1 MTLRTKILPA
11 PVAPATL
18 PRAALQARLDQAL
31 SRRVT
36 TVIAG
41 AGFGKSTLLAAWAER
56 HDVAWYTLGP
66 EDAALST
73 LGPGLVDAL
82 RLRVPDLP
90 VDLAATPGSARG
102 PDAST
107 DERARADAFAAALS
121 EALQERLRRPLALV
135 LDDLNALAPDGA
147 AMRAIE
153 ALCRQAPQA
162 LHVVL
167 ASRAELAF
175 SIDRLRG
182 QGQVLELGGAD
193 LAFDADEVGAVL
205 EAELDDD
212 ARELGPALHSIAEG
226 WPAAVRLACEAVR
239 ALPPAQ
245 RGAAVERLRR
255 PGGPLF
261 GYLAREVLAQEPQ
274 GVRELVRVAAPLQR
288 VHPALCAA
296 LGVEGAPDALAS
308 LARRGLFAE
317 SHPLEGWFEPTG
329 LMRDVAL
336 ASLPLADDDLR
347 ALHARAAE
355 WYAAH
360 GEPAL
365 ALRSWRAIDD
375 DAATGRLLAEHGA
388 ALLREGSVE
397 AVVEAGGALPAAHR
411 DAALDRLLGEAHQLR
426 GDWDEALACLGRAA
440 GATGTIDAGLAWR
453 IGLIHHLRGH
463 LDDALE
469 AYRRGRDDAEPS
481 GDAALLHAWHA
492 SAHWLRGDADA
503 CRALAGRA
511 HEVAVAS
518 GEDRALAAAHTVLA
532 MLAALEG
539 DRASNDAHYL
549 RALDHAERAGD
560 VLQIIRIRVNRGS
573 RNLEEGAYE
582 AAIVELDLAIRL
594 ADLGGFGAFRALAL
608 TNRGESRL
616 RLGRL
621 EEAIADLDA
630 ARAIYQ
636 RLGSDDVAY
645 PLGILGDVYRER
657 GDAALARAAYEEAAR
672 RGDAMGDLQALVP
685 SLAGLARVL
694 ASDDPEQAA
703 ALAQRAAGYGAGMG
717 EAAALLAVGHVA
729 LAAGDRG
736 GATLAAAQAG
746 AAARGRRDR
755 ARMAEALELEGL
767 AAATGRARH
776 AALEQAVAIWHEL
789 GNPLGEAR
797 AQLALALG
805 LRGERGTAVANE
817 AEARLRELGARPQMG
832 AAGEAEAGVAVAVEA
847 LGRFRVLREGVP
859 VPRSAWRSRKARDL
873 LKMLVARHG
882 RPVSRDALIEALWPE
897 EDPARCANRLSV
909 ALSTLRA
916 VLDSERRFGAD
927 HFVVSSAGAVSL
939 DLDHV
944 AVDLEAFL
952 REAAAGLALHDEG
965 LTAEAHARLSA
976 AEAAYAGDLLEED
989 LYEDWAVAAREQAR
1003 DMYVRVARSLAADAH
1018 AAGDHDGAV
1027 RFLLRVLERDAYDEE
1042 AHLALVLA
1050 LVDAGRHGEAR
1061 RAFRVYRGRMDDVGV
1076 EPASFPASTPV

>member
-11 PVAPATL
+11 SLAPATL
-18 PRAALQARLDQAL
+18 PRAVLQARLDRAL

-41 AGFGKSTLLAAWAER
+41 AGFGKSTLLAAWAQR
-56 HDVAWYTLGP
+56 HEVAWYTLGP

-73 LGPGLVDAL
+73 LGRGIVDAL

-90 VDLAATPGSARG
+90 TDLAATPGTARG
-102 PDAST
+102 PDASA
-107 DERARADAFAAALS
+107 DEHARADAFAAALC

-135 LDDLNALAPDGA
+135 LDDLHALAADGA
-147 AMRAIE
+147 AMRAVE
-153 ALCRQAPQA
+153 ALCRQSPEA
-162 LHVVL
+162 LHLVL
-167 ASRAELAF
+167 ASRAELRF

-182 QGQVLELGGAD
+182 QGQLLELGGAD
-193 LAFDADEVGAVL
+193 LAFDAGEVAAVL
-205 EAELDDD
+205 EAELGAD
-212 ARELGPALHSIAEG
+212 ARGLGETLHAVTEG
-226 WPAAVRLACEAVR
+226 WPAAVRLACEALR
-239 ALPPAQ
+239 GLAPAE

-261 GYLAREVLAQEPQ
+261 GYLAREVLAQEPA
-274 GVRELVRVAAPLQR
+274 GVRELVRVAAPLER
-288 VHPALCAA
+288 VHPRLCAA
-296 LGVEGAPDALAS
+296 LGVEGAPDALVS
-308 LARRGLFAE
+308 LTRRGLFAE
-317 SHPLEGWFEPTG
+317 TSPLDGWFAPTG

-336 ASLPLADDDLR
+336 ASLPLADDELR
-347 ALHARAAE
+347 ALHARAAD

-365 ALRSWRAIDD
+365 ALRSYRAMGD
-375 DAATGRLLAEHGA
+375 DAATGRLLAEQGA
-388 ALLREGSVE
+388 TLLRVGAVE
-397 AVVEAGGALPAAHR
+397 AVTEAGDAMPAADR

-440 GATGTIDAGLAWR
+440 GAEGKIDAGLAWR

-463 LDDALE
+463 LDEALG
-469 AYRRGRDDAEPS
+469 AYRRGRPDPEPS
-481 GDAALLHAWHA
+481 GDLALLHAWHA
-492 SAHWLRGDADA
+492 SAHWLRGDADL
-503 CRALAGRA
+503 CRRLATQA

-549 RALDHAERAGD
+549 RALEHAERAGD
-560 VLQIIRIRVNRGS
+560 VLQVIRIRVNRGS

-582 AAIVELDLAIRL
+582 AAIVELDLAIRQ

-630 ARAIYQ
+630 ARVIYQ

-657 GDAALARAAYEEAAR
+657 GDLALARAAYEEAAR

-685 SLAGLARVL
+685 ALAGLARVL
-694 ASDDPEQAA
+694 AHDDPYQAGI
-703 ALAQRAAGYGAGMG
+703 LAQRAAGYGAGMG
-717 EAAALLAVGHVA
+717 EAASLLAVGHVA
-729 LAAGDRG
+729 LAAGDRE
-736 GATLAAAQAG
+736 GAARAADEAG
-746 AAARGRRDR
+746 AAARSRRDR
-755 ARMAEALELEGL
+755 ARMAEALELDGL
-767 AAATGRARH
+767 SATIARERQ

-797 AQLALALG
+797 AQLALALP
-805 LRGERGTAVANE
+805 GERGGAVARE
-817 AEARLRELGARPQMG
+817 AEARLRKLGARPQMA
-832 AAGEAEAGVAVAVEA
+832 AAGPEPSSAAIVVEA
-847 LGRFRVLREGVP
+847 LGGFRVLREGVP

-882 RPVSRDALIEALWPE
+882 RPVPRDALIEVLWPE

-909 ALSTLRA
+909 ALSTLRG
-916 VLDSERRFGAD
+916 VLDPERRFEAD

-939 DLDHV
+939 DLEHV
-944 AVDLEAFL
+944 AVDLEDFVE
-952 REAAAGLALHDEG
+952 EATAGLALHAEG
-965 LTAEAHARLSA
+965 LAAQAHARLAA
-976 AEAAYAGDLLEED
+976 AEAGYAGDLLEED
-989 LYEDWAVAAREQAR
+989 IYEDWAVAAREQAR
-1003 DMYVRVARSLAADAH
+1003 DMYVRVARCLAAEAH

-1027 RFLLRVLERDAYDEE
+1027 RFLLRVLERDGYDEE
-1042 AHLALVLA
+1042 AHLALVGA

-1061 RAFRVYRGRMDDVGV
+1061 RAFRVYRGRMDEVGV
-1076 EPASFPASTPV
+1076 EPASFPASTAV

>member
-18 PRAALQARLDQAL
+18 PRAELQARLDQAL
-31 SRRVT
+31 RRRVT

-41 AGFGKSTLLAAWAER
+41 AGFGKSTLLAAWAQR
-56 HDVAWYTLGP
+56 QDVAWYTLGA

-73 LGPGLVDAL
+73 LGRGLVDAL

-90 VDLAATPGSARG
+90 VDLAATPGTARG
-102 PDAST
+102 PDASA
-107 DERARADAFAAALS
+107 DEDARADAFAAALS
-121 EALQERLRRPLALV
+121 EALQERLRWPLALV
-135 LDDLNALAPDGA
+135 LDDLHALAPDGA
-147 AMRAIE
+147 AMRAVE
-153 ALCRQAPQA
+153 ALCRQAPEA
-162 LHVVL
+162 LHLVL

-205 EAELDDD
+205 EAELGGD
-212 ARELGPALHSIAEG
+212 ARELGGALHQVAEG
-226 WPAAVRLACEAVR
+226 WPAAVRLACEAMR
-239 ALPPAQ
+239 ALAPAR
-245 RGAAVERLRR
+245 RGAAVERLRS
-255 PGGPLF
+255 PGGALF
-261 GYLAREVLAQEPQ
+261 GYLAREVLAQEPP
-274 GVRELVRVAAPLQR
+274 GVRELVRVAAPLER
-288 VHPALCAA
+288 VHPGLCAV
-296 LGVEGAPDALAS
+296 LGVEGAPDALGS

-317 SHPLEGWFEPTG
+317 SHPLEGWFAPTG

-336 ASLPLADDDLR
+336 ASLPLADDELR
-347 ALHARAAE
+347 ELHARAAG

-365 ALRSWRAIDD
+365 ALRSWRAIGD
-375 DAATGRLLAEHGA
+375 DAATARLLAEQGA

-397 AVVEAGGALPAAHR
+397 AVVEAGDAMPPAHR
-411 DAALDRLLGEAHQLR
+411 DPALDRLLGEAHQLR

-440 GATGTIDAGLAWR
+440 GAAGAIDAGLAWR

-463 LDDALE
+463 LDEALE
-469 AYRRGRDDAEPS
+469 AYRRGRDDPEPS

-511 HEVAVAS
+511 HDVAVAS

-560 VLQIIRIRVNRGS
+560 VLQVIRIRVNRGS
-573 RNLEEGAYE
+573 RNLEEGGYE

-616 RLGRL
+616 RLGHL

-630 ARAIYQ
+630 ARLIYQ

-694 ASDDPEQAA
+694 ASDDPVQAG

-729 LAAGDRG
+729 LAAGDRD
-736 GATLAAAQAG
+736 GAALAAAQAG

-767 AAATGRARH
+767 SGATERARH

-797 AQLALALG
+797 AQLALGQALP
-805 LRGERGTAVANE
+805 GERGAAAARE
-817 AEARLRELGARPQMG
+817 AEARLRELGARPQMP
-832 AAGEAEAGVAVAVEA
+832 AGDPEPSAAVAVEA

>member
-11 PVAPATL
+11 PVAPAAL
-18 PRAALQARLDQAL
+18 PRERLQARLDQAL
-31 SRRVT
+31 GRRVT

-41 AGFGKSTLLAAWAER
+41 AGFAKSTLLAAWAQR

-90 VDLAATPGSARG
+90 VDLAATPGTARG
-102 PDAST
+102 PDASA

-135 LDDLNALAPDGA
+135 LDDVHALAPDGA
-147 AMRAIE
+147 AMRAVE
-153 ALCRQAPQA
+153 ALCRQAPEA
-162 LHVVL
+162 LHLVL

-193 LAFDADEVGAVL
+193 LAFDADEVRAVL
-205 EAELDDD
+205 EAELDGD
-212 ARELGPALHSIAEG
+212 ARELGATLHTVTEG
-226 WPAAVRLACEAVR
+226 WPAAVRLACEAMR
-239 ALPPAQ
+239 ALDPAQ

-255 PGGPLF
+255 PGGALF
-261 GYLAREVLAQEPQ
+261 GYLAREVLAQEPP
-274 GVRELVRVAAPLQR
+274 GVRELVRVAAPLER
-288 VHPALCAA
+288 VNPGLCAA
-296 LGVEGAPDALAS
+296 LGIDGAADALVS

-317 SHPLEGWFEPTG
+317 SHDPLDGWFAPTG

-336 ASLPLADDDLR
+336 ASLPLAEDERRD
-347 ALHARAAE
+347 LHARAAA

-360 GEPAL
+360 GEAAL
-365 ALRSWRAIDD
+365 ALRSWRAIGD
-375 DAATGRLLAEHGA
+375 DAATAHLLAEQGPT
-388 ALLREGSVE
+388 LLREGAVE
-397 AVVEAGGALPAAHR
+397 AVVEAGDAMPADHR
-411 DAALDRLLGEAHQLR
+411 DAQLDRLLGEAHQLR

-440 GATGTIDAGLAWR
+440 GAEGTIAAGLAWR

-463 LDDALE
+463 LDEALE
-469 AYRRGRDDAEPS
+469 AYRRGRDDPEPS

-503 CRALAGRA
+503 CRALATRA
-511 HEVAVAS
+511 YDVAVAS
-518 GEDRALAAAHTVLA
+518 GEDRGLAAAHTVLA

-560 VLQIIRIRVNRGS
+560 VLQVIRIRVNRGS

-621 EEAIADLDA
+621 DEAIADLDA

-645 PLGILGDVYRER
+645 PLMILGDVYRER
-657 GDAALARAAYEEAAR
+657 GDAALARGAYEEAAR

-685 SLAGLARVL
+685 ALAGLARVL
-694 ASDDPEQAA
+694 ASDDPEQAG

-729 LAAGDRG
+729 LAAGHRD
-736 GATLAAAQAG
+736 GAAGAAAQAG
-746 AAARGRRDR
+746 AAARARRDR

-767 AAATGRARH
+767 SGATERARH

-797 AQLALALG
+797 AQLALALSLPG
-805 LRGERGTAVANE
+805 DRGAAAARE
-817 AEARLRELGARPQMG
+817 AEARLRDLGARPQM
-832 AAGEAEAGVAVAVEA
+832 AAGDPHASAAVAIEA
-847 LGRFRVLREGVP
+847 LGRFRVLRDGAP
-859 VPRSAWRSRKARDL
+859 VAVSAWRSRKARDL

-882 RPVSRDALIEALWPE
+882 RPISRDAVIEALWPE
-897 EDPARCANRLSV
+897 EDPALCANRLSV
-909 ALSTLRA
+909 ALSTLRG
-916 VLDSERRFGAD
+916 VLDPERRFDAD

-939 DLDHV
+939 HLEHV

-965 LTAEAHARLSA
+965 LGAAAHARLSA

-1003 DMYVRVARSLAADAH
+1003 DMYVRVARCLAADAH

-1061 RAFRVYRGRMDDVGV
+1061 RAFRVYRARMDEVGV

>member
-1 MTLRTKILPA
+1 
-11 PVAPATL
+11 
-18 PRAALQARLDQAL
+18 
-31 SRRVT
+31 
-36 TVIAG
+36 
-41 AGFGKSTLLAAWAER
+41 
-56 HDVAWYTLGP
+56 
-66 EDAALST
+66 
-73 LGPGLVDAL
+73 
-82 RLRVPDLP
+82 
-90 VDLAATPGSARG
+90 
-102 PDAST
+102 
-107 DERARADAFAAALS
+107 
-121 EALQERLRRPLALV
+121 
-135 LDDLNALAPDGA
+135 
-147 AMRAIE
+147 
-153 ALCRQAPQA
+153 
-162 LHVVL
+162 
-167 ASRAELAF
+167 
-175 SIDRLRG
+175 
-182 QGQVLELGGAD
+182 
-193 LAFDADEVGAVL
+193 
-205 EAELDDD
+205 
-212 ARELGPALHSIAEG
+212 
-226 WPAAVRLACEAVR
+226 
-239 ALPPAQ
+239 
-245 RGAAVERLRR
+245 
-255 PGGPLF
+255 
-261 GYLAREVLAQEPQ
+261 VLAQEPP
-274 GVRELVRVAAPLQR
+274 GVRELVRVAAPLER

-317 SHPLEGWFEPTG
+317 SHPLDGWFEPTG

-336 ASLPLADDDLR
+336 ASLPLADDELR
-347 ALHARAAE
+347 ALHARAAD

-365 ALRSWRAIDD
+365 ALRSWRAIGD
-375 DAATGRLLAEHGA
+375 DAATGRLLAAQGA
-388 ALLREGSVE
+388 ALLRDGAVE
-397 AVVEAGGALPAAHR
+397 AVVEAGDAMPAADR
-411 DAALDRLLGEAHQLR
+411 DPALDRLLGEAHQLR
-426 GDWDEALACLGRAA
+426 GDWEEALACLESAA
-440 GATGTIDAGLAWR
+440 GEAGTIDAGLAWR

-463 LDDALE
+463 LDEALA
-469 AYRRGRDDAEPS
+469 AYRRGREDPEPT
-481 GDAALLHAWHA
+481 GDVALLHAWHA
-492 SAHWLRGDADA
+492 SAHWLRGDAQT
-503 CRALAGRA
+503 CRALATRA

-630 ARAIYQ
+630 ARLIYQ

-694 ASDDPEQAA
+694 AGDDPEQAS
-703 ALAQRAAGYGAGMG
+703 ALARRAAGYGAGMG
-717 EAAALLAVGHVA
+717 EAASLLAVGHVA
-729 LAAGDRG
+729 LAAGDRD
-736 GATLAAAQAG
+736 AAARAAAQAG

-767 AAATGRARH
+767 SAPNARARD

-797 AQLALALG
+797 AQLALAPG
-805 LRGERGTAVANE
+805 MPGERGAAVAQE
-817 AEARLRELGARPQMG
+817 AEARLRELGARPQMASVDPEP
-832 AAGEAEAGVAVAVEA
+832 AAAVSIEA
-847 LGRFRVLREGVP
+847 LGRFRVLRDGAA

-882 RPVSRDALIEALWPE
+882 RPVSRDALIEAMWPE
-897 EDPARCANRLSV
+897 EDPALCANRLSV
-909 ALSTLRA
+909 ALSTLRG
-916 VLDSERRFGAD
+916 VLDPDRGFDAD

-965 LTAEAHARLSA
+965 LAEQAHARLSA

-1003 DMYVRVARSLAADAH
+1003 DTYVRVARRLAADAQ

-1027 RFLLRVLERDAYDEE
+1027 RFLLRVLERDAYDED

-1050 LVDAGRHGEAR
+1050 LVEAGRHGEAR
-1061 RAFRVYRGRMDDVGV
+1061 RSFRVYRARMDEVGV
-1076 EPASFPASTPV
+1076 EPASFPASAPV

>member
-18 PRAALQARLDQAL
+18 PRAPLQARLDEAL
-31 SRRVT
+31 RRRVT

-41 AGFGKSTLLAAWAER
+41 AGFGKSTLLAAWAQR
-56 HDVAWYTLGP
+56 HDVAWYTLGE

-73 LGPGLVDAL
+73 LGRGLVDAL

-107 DERARADAFAAALS
+107 DEGARADAFAAALS

-135 LDDLNALAPDGA
+135 LDDLHTLAPDGA
-147 AMRAIE
+147 AMRAVE
-153 ALCRQAPQA
+153 ALCRQAPEA
-162 LHVVL
+162 LHLVL
-167 ASRAELAF
+167 ASRAEPAF

-193 LAFDADEVGAVL
+193 LAFDADEVRAVL
-205 EAELDDD
+205 EAELDGD
-212 ARELGPALHSIAEG
+212 ARELGATLHAVTEG
-226 WPAAVRLACEAVR
+226 WPAAVRLACEAMR
-239 ALPPAQ
+239 ALAPAE

-261 GYLAREVLAQEPQ
+261 GYLAREVLAQEPP
-274 GVRELVRVAAPLQR
+274 GVRELVRVAAPLER
-288 VHPALCAA
+288 VHPGLCAA
-296 LGVEGAPDALAS
+296 LGVEGAPDALGS

-317 SHPLEGWFEPTG
+317 SDGPLDGWFAPTG

-336 ASLPLADDDLR
+336 ASLPLADGDLR
-347 ALHARAAE
+347 ELHARAAG
-355 WYAAH
+355 WYATH

-365 ALRSWRAIDD
+365 ALRSWRAIGD
-375 DAATGRLLAEHGA
+375 DAATARLLAEQGA

-397 AVVEAGGALPAAHR
+397 AVVEAGDAMPAAHR
-411 DAALDRLLGEAHQLR
+411 DVALERLLGEAHQLR

-440 GATGTIDAGLAWR
+440 GAAGTIDPGLAWR

-463 LDDALE
+463 LDEALE
-469 AYRRGRDDAEPS
+469 AYRRGRDDPEPS
-481 GDAALLHAWHA
+481 SDAALLHAWHA
-492 SAHWLRGDADA
+492 SAHWLRGDADM
-503 CRALAGRA
+503 CRALATRA

-560 VLQIIRIRVNRGS
+560 VLQVIRIRVNRGS
-573 RNLEEGAYE
+573 RNLEEGGYE

-616 RLGRL
+616 RLGHL

-630 ARAIYQ
+630 ARQIYQ

-657 GDAALARAAYEEAAR
+657 GDAALARGAYEEAAR

-717 EAAALLAVGHVA
+717 QAAALLAVGHVA
-729 LAAGDRG
+729 LAAGDRD
-736 GATLAAAQAG
+736 GAALAAAQAG

-767 AAATGRARH
+767 SAATGRVRH
-776 AALEQAVAIWHEL
+776 VALEQAVAIWHEL

-797 AQLALALG
+797 VQLALALA
-805 LRGERGTAVANE
+805 LPGERGAAVARE
-817 AEARLRELGARPQMG
+817 AEARLRELGARPQMAVG
-832 AAGEAEAGVAVAVEA
+832 APEPSAAVAIEA
-847 LGRFRVLREGVP
+847 LGRFRVLRDGAP

-916 VLDSERRFGAD
+916 VLDEQRRFDAD
-927 HFVVSSAGAVSL
+927 HFVLSSAGAVSL

-952 REAAAGLALHDEG
+952 REAAAGLTLHGEG
-965 LTAEAHARLSA
+965 PTAQAHARLSA
-976 AEAAYAGDLLEED
+976 AETAYAGDLLEED

-1003 DMYVRVARSLAADAH
+1003 DLYVRVARCLAADAH

-1061 RAFRVYRGRMDDVGV
+1061 RAFRVYRGRMDEVGV

>member
-18 PRAALQARLDQAL
+18 PRAPLQARLDQAL
-31 SRRVT
+31 DRRVT

-41 AGFGKSTLLAAWAER
+41 AGVGKSTLLAAWAER

-73 LGPGLVDAL
+73 LGRGLVDAL

-90 VDLAATPGSARG
+90 MDLAATPGSARG

-135 LDDLNALAPDGA
+135 LDDVHALAPDGA
-147 AMRAIE
+147 ATRAIE
-153 ALCRQAPQA
+153 ALCRQAPA
-162 LHVVL
+162 PLHLVL

-182 QGQVLELGGAD
+182 QGQVLELGGPD
-193 LAFDADEVGAVL
+193 LAFDADEVRAVL
-205 EAELDDD
+205 EAELDGD
-212 ARELGPALHSIAEG
+212 ARELGPALHAVTEG
-226 WPAAVRLACEAVR
+226 WPAAVRLACEAMR
-239 ALPPAQ
+239 ALDPAQ

-261 GYLAREVLAQEPQ
+261 GYLAREVLAQEPP
-274 GVRELVRVAAPLQR
+274 GVLELVRAAAPLER

-296 LGVEGAPDALAS
+296 LGVEGAADALAS
-308 LARRGLFAE
+308 VARRGLFAE
-317 SHPLEGWFEPTG
+317 SHPLDGWFEPTG

-336 ASLPLADDDLR
+336 ASLPLADDDLH
-347 ALHARAAE
+347 ALHARAAD

-365 ALRSWRAIDD
+365 ALRSWRAIGD
-375 DAATGRLLAEHGA
+375 DAATGRLLAAQGA
-388 ALLREGSVE
+388 ALLRDGAVE
-397 AVVEAGGALPAAHR
+397 AVVEAGDAMPAADR
-411 DAALDRLLGEAHQLR
+411 DPALDRLLGEAHQLR
-426 GDWDEALACLGRAA
+426 GDWDEALACLESAA
-440 GATGTIDAGLAWR
+440 GEAGTIDAGLAWR

-463 LDDALE
+463 LDEALA
-469 AYRRGRDDAEPS
+469 AYRRGREDPEPS

-492 SAHWLRGDADA
+492 SAYWLRGDAET
-503 CRALAGRA
+503 CRALATRA

-560 VLQIIRIRVNRGS
+560 ALQIIRIRVNRGS

-630 ARAIYQ
+630 ARLIYQ

-694 ASDDPEQAA
+694 AGDDPEQAS
-703 ALAQRAAGYGAGMG
+703 ALARRAAGYGAGMG
-717 EAAALLAVGHVA
+717 EAAALLAVGHVD
-729 LAAGDRG
+729 LAAGDRE
-736 GATLAAAQAG
+736 GAARAAAQAG

-767 AAATGRARH
+767 SAPSARARDT
-776 AALEQAVAIWHEL
+776 ALEQAVAIWHEL

-797 AQLALALG
+797 AQLALATG
-805 LRGERGTAVANE
+805 LAGERGTAVARE
-817 AEARLRELGARPQMG
+817 AEARLRELGARPQIAVVDPEP
-832 AAGEAEAGVAVAVEA
+832 AAALSIEA
-847 LGRFRVLREGVP
+847 LGRFRVLRDGAP

-882 RPVSRDALIEALWPE
+882 RALSRDALIEAMWPE
-897 EDPARCANRLSV
+897 EDPALCANRLSV
-909 ALSTLRA
+909 ALSTLRG
-916 VLDSERRFGAD
+916 VLDPQRSFDAD
-927 HFVVSSAGAVSL
+927 HFVVSNAGAVSL

-965 LTAEAHARLSA
+965 LAEEAHGRLSA

-1003 DMYVRVARSLAADAH
+1003 DTYVRVARRLAADAQ

-1050 LVDAGRHGEAR
+1050 LVEAGRHGEAR
-1061 RAFRVYRGRMDDVGV
+1061 RAFRVYRGRMDEVGV
-1076 EPASFPASTPV
+1076 EPASFPASAPV

>member
-18 PRAALQARLDQAL
+18 PRGELQGRLDEALQRRL
-31 SRRVT
+31 T

-41 AGFGKSTLLAAWAER
+41 AGFGKSTLLAAWAQR
-56 HDVAWYTLGP
+56 HDVAWYTLGA

-73 LGPGLVDAL
+73 LGRGLVDAL

-90 VDLAATPGSARG
+90 ADLAATPGTERG
-102 PDAST
+102 PDASA
-107 DERARADAFAAALS
+107 DESARADAFAAALS
-121 EALQERLRRPLALV
+121 EALQERLHGPLALV
-135 LDDLNALAPDGA
+135 LDDLHALAPDGA
-147 AMRAIE
+147 AMRAVE
-153 ALCRQAPQA
+153 ALCRQAPEA

-193 LAFDADEVGAVL
+193 LAFDADEVTAVL
-205 EAELDDD
+205 EAELDGD
-212 ARELGPALHSIAEG
+212 ARELGATLQAVAEG
-226 WPAAVRLACEAVR
+226 WPAAVRLACEAMR
-239 ALPPAQ
+239 TLAPAE
-245 RGAAVERLRR
+245 RGATVERLRR
-255 PGGPLF
+255 PGGALF
-261 GYLAREVLAQEPQ
+261 GYLAREVLAHESA
-274 GVRELVRVAAPLQR
+274 GVRELVRAAAPLER
-288 VHPALCAA
+288 VHPGLCEA
-296 LGVEGAPDALAS
+296 LGIHQAADALAS
-308 LARRGLFAE
+308 LARRGLFVE
-317 SHPLEGWFEPTG
+317 SHGPLDEWFAPTG

-336 ASLPLADDDLR
+336 ASLPLAGDELR
-347 ALHARAAE
+347 ELHARAAG

-365 ALRSWRAIDD
+365 ALRSWRAIGD
-375 DAATGRLLAEHGA
+375 DAATARLLAEQGA
-388 ALLREGSVE
+388 ALLREGAVE
-397 AVVEAGGALPAAHR
+397 AVVEAGGAMPAAHR

-440 GATGTIDAGLAWR
+440 GAAGTIDAGLAWR
-453 IGLIHHLRGH
+453 IGLIHHLRGQ
-463 LDDALE
+463 LDAALE
-469 AYRRGRDDAEPS
+469 TYARGRDGPEPT
-481 GDAALLHAWHA
+481 GDVALLNAWHA

-503 CRALAGRA
+503 CRTFATRA

-560 VLQIIRIRVNRGS
+560 ALQIIRIRVNRGS
-573 RNLEEGAYE
+573 RNLEEGAYA
-582 AAIVELDLAIRL
+582 AAIAELDLAIRL

-630 ARAIYQ
+630 ARLIYQ

-645 PLGILGDVYRER
+645 PLMIAGDVYRER

-685 SLAGLARVL
+685 ALAGLARVL
-694 ASDDPEQAA
+694 AADDPEQAR

-729 LAAGDRG
+729 LAAGDRD

-746 AAARGRRDR
+746 AAARARRDR

-767 AAATGRARH
+767 ATPAGRARD

-797 AQLALALG
+797 AQLALAVSLP
-805 LRGERGTAVANE
+805 GERAAFVARE
-817 AEARLRELGARPQMG
+817 AEERLRELGARPQMAPG
-832 AAGEAEAGVAVAVEA
+832 APEPSAALAVEA
-847 LGRFRVLREGVP
+847 LGRFRVLREGAP
-859 VPRSAWRSRKARDL
+859 VPLSAWRSRKARDL
-873 LKMLVARHG
+873 LKLLVARHG

-909 ALSTLRA
+909 ALSTLRG
-916 VLDSERRFGAD
+916 VLDEERRFDAD

-939 DLDHV
+939 DLEHV

-965 LTAEAHARLSA
+965 RTAAAHARLSA

-1003 DMYVRVARSLAADAH
+1003 DMYVRVARRLAADAH
-1018 AAGDHDGAV
+1018 AAGDNDGAV

-1061 RAFRVYRGRMDDVGV
+1061 RAFRVYRGRMDEVGV